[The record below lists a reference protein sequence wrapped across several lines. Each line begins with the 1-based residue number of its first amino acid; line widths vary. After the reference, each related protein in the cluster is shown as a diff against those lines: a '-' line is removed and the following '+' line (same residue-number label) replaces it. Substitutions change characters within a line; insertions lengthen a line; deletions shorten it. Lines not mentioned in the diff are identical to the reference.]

1 MELAIPIIALGG
13 MYVISNQK
21 NKSCNPTKK
30 GKISKSKSKYDDSY
44 GQQDSNQDQEILE
57 NYKNMG
63 LPGQNT
69 SLPNTN
75 LATPNYPVLSNH
87 DLATNAQ
94 QYANPNIASDKYFN
108 QNYYENRVNQGD
120 KVSSQIQGI
129 YSLTG
134 DYLESKEFKHN
145 NMVPFYGGKIKG
157 YTYDVG
163 ISETLLDNMAGTGS
177 QVIKKIEQAPL
188 FKPEDNINWA
198 YGSPNNN
205 DFYQSRVNP
214 AMNYNN
220 VKPFETQ
227 RVGPGLNQGYNTEGS
242 GGYNSGME
250 SRDSWLPKTV
260 DQLRVATNPKLEYSL
275 ENHEGPADAY
285 IKNVGIIGR
294 VEKQRPDTFFI
305 NTQDRWLTTTGAEK
319 GETLRPIQEMGVIRR
334 LECDT
339 NYTGI
344 AGSASGANAMYTV
357 PSFEQSKRN
366 EVLCG
371 DTPHPR
377 AIGKG
382 NNVEDSEII
391 RNYSLLENHRTTVR
405 PVDTIRSGF
414 TRAIGAVIAPLMDV
428 LKPSRK
434 EEVVQNVRVYGEAKQ
449 AVPKSYVINP
459 LDITPTTIKETTLRS
474 LPFYINGQKNK
485 EYVDNNTP
493 LKTTERETTDV
504 GYYGPSGGQATSY
517 GDVLNQSFYNQT
529 NNDIK
534 SQTIHNRINT
544 GNANLFNPNINVS
557 TCKNDSNCNDGRW
570 FTPSSAIPLPPAK
583 ENYGSLHMPQYYNEC
598 NTCERIS
605 PDILNA
611 FRSNPYTH
619 SLTDSV

>member
-21 NKSCNPTKK
+21 NKTCNPSK
-30 GKISKSKSKYDDSY
+30 KSKKTRYDDAYSSSD
-44 GQQDSNQDQEILE
+44 GQVLE
-57 NYKNMG
+57 NYTNMG
-63 LPGQNT
+63 NPGQNK
-69 SLPNTN
+69 SLPNIN
-75 LATPNYPVLSNH
+75 LATPNFPVLTNN

-94 QYANPNIASDKYFN
+94 QYSNPNVATDKYFN
-108 QNYYENRVNQGD
+108 QNYYENRVNHGD
-120 KVSSQIQGI
+120 KVASQIQGV

-157 YTYDVG
+157 YTYDVN
-163 ISETLLDNMAGTGS
+163 IAETLLDNTAGAGS

-188 FKPEDNINWA
+188 FKPEQNINWA
-198 YGSPNNN
+198 HGTPNNS

-214 AMNYNN
+214 AMNNNN

-227 RVGPGLNQGYNTEGS
+227 RVGPGLNQGYNSEGS
-242 GGYNSGME
+242 GGFNSGME
-250 SRDSWLPKTV
+250 ARDSWLPKTV

-275 ENHEGPADAY
+275 ANHEGPADSY

-294 VEKQRPDTFFI
+294 VEKQKPDTFFI

-334 LECDT
+334 PECDT

-344 AGSASGANAMYTV
+344 AGSTSSVNAMYTV

-366 EVLCG
+366 AVLPG

-377 AIGKG
+377 AIGRGK
-382 NNVEDSEII
+382 NVEDEDIV
-391 RNYSLLENHRTTVR
+391 RNYNIYDNHRSTVR
-405 PVDTIRSGF
+405 QVDTIRSGF
-414 TRAIGAVIAPLMDV
+414 SRAIGAVIAPLMDV

-434 EEVVQNVRVYGEAKQ
+434 EEVVQNVRVYGEAKR
-449 AVPKSYVINP
+449 AVPSSYVINP
-459 LDITPTTIKETTLRS
+459 LDSTPTTIKETTLQS
-474 LPFYINGQKNK
+474 VPFYINGQKNK

-504 GYYGPSGGQATSY
+504 NYYGPSGGKATSY
-517 GDVLNQSFYNQT
+517 GDVLNNAFYNQT

-534 SQTIHNRINT
+534 SQTIHNRTNT
-544 GNANLFNPNINVS
+544 GNAQLFNPNINVS

-583 ENYGSLHMPQYYNEC
+583 ENYGSMHMPQYYNEC
-598 NTCERIS
+598 ITCERIS

-619 SLTDSV
+619 NLTDSV